1 MTNFHPDEQW
11 LSEYV
16 AGTLADSQALCV
28 STHLAFCNQCK
39 KETTEMTLFC
49 AALFNNQQTDGASSP
64 TALQQIL
71 SDIDINTGNSHTD
84 HDTQPTSSN
93 EDSNQLPKVIQK
105 LIPGEAGNL
114 RWRKIGSKISIAK
127 LDNLGDKR
135 EITLHKLQPGS
146 SVSDHDHRGRE
157 VTVVLHGSFS
167 DDEGQYYPGD
177 FLVREPGETHQP
189 KVNNNEECLCLAVCD
204 APVKFTGLFTR
215 LLNPL
220 IAYKHNN

>member
-1 MTNFHPDEQW
+1 MTNFHPDAQW

-28 STHLAFCNQCK
+28 ATHLTYCSQCK
-39 KETTEMTLFC
+39 QDTAVMTQFG
-49 AALFNNQQTDGASSP
+49 AALFDSEPTDSL
-64 TALQQIL
+64 TETNTLQQVW
-71 SDIDINTGNSHTD
+71 SGIDSKISTSTLDNQPIPDHAVTG
-84 HDTQPTSSN
+84 
-93 EDSNQLPKVIQK
+93 NQLPPVIRK
-105 LIPGEAGNL
+105 LVPNGTNTL

-127 LDNLGDKR
+127 LNNLGDKR

-157 VTVVLHGSFS
+157 ITVVLRGSFS
-167 DDEGQYYPGD
+167 DADGNYNPGD

-189 KVNNNEECLCLAVCD
+189 IVNNDEECLCLAVCD
-204 APVKFTGLFTR
+204 APVKFTGRFTR

-220 IAYKHNN
+220 VAFQHKH